1 MEEVIIVGGGAS
13 GLVAAI
19 MAAREGHKVTIL
31 EHKDK
36 LGKKI
41 LATGNGKCNY
51 TNLVQEKEC
60 YRSDDSS
67 FPFKVLSCFDV
78 NKTIE
83 FFSDLGIYPK
93 DKKGYLYPY
102 SEQATSVL
110 NVLEMEIIR
119 LNIKVCLSTHVDKI
133 HKNKLKFIIESNTGK
148 YQGDKVILAT
158 GGCASSNLGSD
169 GSGYGLAKDFGHTII
184 KPLPSLVQLMSDEK
198 YFKTL
203 AGVRCNAAIG
213 LYGNKKLL
221 AKETGEILMA
231 NYGVSGIPILQIS
244 RYAAKALDRKEKVNL
259 IVDFLPELSKEET
272 KELLMKRLATN
283 SHKNM
288 EEMLVGLLNNKL
300 AYVLLLQGNI
310 QVNKSCRQIS
320 DQEIDSITNMIKF
333 FSIPISKTQSFE
345 QAQVSS
351 GGVDTREINSKTLE
365 SKIVQGL
372 YFTGELIDVDGTCG
386 GYNLQ
391 WAWSSGVVAAYGLKG

>member
-1 MEEVIIVGGGAS
+1 MKEVIIIGGGAS
-13 GLVAAI
+13 GLMAAI
-19 MAAREGHKVTIL
+19 MAAREGYKVTIL

-51 TNLVQEKEC
+51 TNLVQEQEC
-60 YRSDDSS
+60 YRSEDNS
-67 FPFKVLSCFDV
+67 FPFQILSCFDV
-78 NKTIE
+78 SKTID
-83 FFSDLGIYPK
+83 FFLDLGIYPK

-110 NVLEMEIIR
+110 SVLEMEIKR
-119 LNIKVCLSTHVDKI
+119 LKVKVCLSTHVDKI
-133 HKNKLKFIIESNTGK
+133 HKNKSKFLIESNTGK
-148 YQGDKVILAT
+148 YEADKVILAT

-169 GSGYGLAKDFGHTII
+169 GSGYGLAKAFGHKII
-184 KPLPSLVQLMSDEK
+184 KPLPALVQLVSDEK

-203 AGVRCNAAIG
+203 AGVRCNASVQ

-221 AKETGEILMA
+221 GEETGEILMA
-231 NYGVSGIPILQIS
+231 NYGVSGIPILQLS
-244 RYAAKALDRKEKVNL
+244 RYAARAIDRKERVHLL
-259 IVDFLPELSKEET
+259 IDFLPELSRDKT
-272 KELLMKRLATN
+272 KELLKNRTIMN
-283 SHKNM
+283 GHKNI
-288 EEMLVGLLNNKL
+288 EEMLVGLFNNKL

-310 QVNKSCRQIS
+310 PVSKSCGQLNEK
-320 DQEIDSITNMIKF
+320 DIDVLTTLIKSFSVPIT
-333 FSIPISKTQSFE
+333 KTQSFE

-351 GGVDTREINSKTLE
+351 GGVDTREINPKTLE
-365 SKIVQGL
+365 STIVKGL

-391 WAWSSGVVAAYGLKG
+391 WAWSSGVVAARGLKG

>member
-1 MEEVIIVGGGAS
+1 MKEVIIIGGGAS
-13 GLVAAI
+13 GLMAAI
-19 MAAREGHKVTIL
+19 MAAREGYKVTIL

-51 TNLVQEKEC
+51 TNLVQEQEC
-60 YRSDDSS
+60 YRSEDSS
-67 FPFKVLSCFDV
+67 FPFQILSCFDV
-78 NKTIE
+78 NKTID
-83 FFSDLGIYPK
+83 FFLDLGIYPK

-110 NVLEMEIIR
+110 SVLEMEIKR
-119 LNIKVCLSTHVDKI
+119 LKVKVCLSTHVDKI
-133 HKNKLKFIIESNTGK
+133 HKNKSKFLIESNTGK
-148 YQGDKVILAT
+148 YEADKVILAT

-169 GSGYGLAKDFGHTII
+169 GSGYGLAKAFGHKII
-184 KPLPSLVQLMSDEK
+184 KPLPALVQLVSDEK

-203 AGVRCNAAIG
+203 AGVRCNASVQ

-221 AKETGEILMA
+221 GEETGEILMA
-231 NYGVSGIPILQIS
+231 NYGVSGIPILQLS
-244 RYAAKALDRKEKVNL
+244 RYAARAIDRKERVYLL
-259 IVDFLPELSKEET
+259 IDFLPELSRDKT
-272 KELLMKRLATN
+272 KELLKNRTIMN
-283 SHKNM
+283 GHKNI
-288 EEMLVGLLNNKL
+288 EEMLVGLFNNKL

-310 QVNKSCRQIS
+310 PVSKSCGQLNEK
-320 DQEIDSITNMIKF
+320 DIDVLTTLIKSFSVPIT
-333 FSIPISKTQSFE
+333 KTQSFE

-351 GGVDTREINSKTLE
+351 GGVDTREINPKTLE
-365 SKIVQGL
+365 STIVKGL

-391 WAWSSGVVAAYGLKG
+391 WAWSSGVVAARGLKG

>member
-1 MEEVIIVGGGAS
+1 MKEVIIIGGGAS
-13 GLVAAI
+13 GLMAAI
-19 MAAREGHKVTIL
+19 MAAREGYKVTIL

-51 TNLVQEKEC
+51 TNLVQEQEC
-60 YRSDDSS
+60 YRSEDNS
-67 FPFKVLSCFDV
+67 FPFQILSCFDV
-78 NKTIE
+78 SKTID
-83 FFSDLGIYPK
+83 FFLDLGIYPK

-110 NVLEMEIIR
+110 NVLEMEIKR
-119 LNIKVCLSTHVDKI
+119 LKVKVCLSTHVDKI
-133 HKNKLKFIIESNTGK
+133 HKNKSKFLIESNTGK
-148 YQGDKVILAT
+148 YEADKVILAT

-169 GSGYGLAKDFGHTII
+169 GSGYGLAKAFGHKII
-184 KPLPSLVQLMSDEK
+184 KPLPALVQLVSDEK

-203 AGVRCNAAIG
+203 AGVRCNASVQ

-221 AKETGEILMA
+221 GEETGEILMA
-231 NYGVSGIPILQIS
+231 NYGVSGIPILQLS
-244 RYAAKALDRKEKVNL
+244 RYAARAIDRKERVYLL
-259 IVDFLPELSKEET
+259 IDFLPELSRDKT
-272 KELLMKRLATN
+272 KELLKNRTIMN
-283 SHKNM
+283 GHKNI
-288 EEMLVGLLNNKL
+288 EEMLVGLFNNKL

-310 QVNKSCRQIS
+310 PVSKSCGQLNEK
-320 DQEIDSITNMIKF
+320 DIDVLITLIKS
-333 FSIPISKTQSFE
+333 FSVPITKTQSFE

-351 GGVDTREINSKTLE
+351 GGVDTSEINPKTLE
-365 SKIVQGL
+365 STIVKGL

-391 WAWSSGVVAAYGLKG
+391 WAWSSGVVAARGLKG

>member
-1 MEEVIIVGGGAS
+1 MEDVIIVGGGAS
-13 GLVAAI
+13 GLMAAI
-19 MAAREGHKVTIL
+19 MAAREGYKVTIL

-51 TNLVQEKEC
+51 TNLVQEEEC
-60 YRSDDSS
+60 YRSEDSS
-67 FPFKVLSCFDV
+67 FPFQILSCFDV

-83 FFSDLGIYPK
+83 FFLNLGIYPK

-110 NVLEMEIIR
+110 NVLEMEIKR
-119 LNIKVCLSTHVDKI
+119 LKIKVCLSAHVDKI
-133 HKNKLKFIIESNTGK
+133 HKKKSKFLIESNNGK
-148 YQGDKVILAT
+148 YEADKIILAT

-169 GSGYGLAKDFGHTII
+169 GSGYGLAKAFGHNII
-184 KPLPSLVQLMSDEK
+184 KPLPALVQLVSDEK

-203 AGVRCNAAIG
+203 AGVRCNAFVQ
-213 LYGNKKLL
+213 LFGNKKLL
-221 AKETGEILMA
+221 GEETGEILMA
-231 NYGVSGIPILQIS
+231 NYGVSGIPILQLS
-244 RYAAKALDRKEKVNL
+244 RYAARALDRKDKVHLL
-259 IVDFLPELSKEET
+259 IDYLPELCRNET
-272 KELLMKRLATN
+272 KDLLNQRINMN
-283 SHKNM
+283 GHKNI
-288 EEMLVGLLNNKL
+288 EEMLVGLFNNKL
-300 AYVLLLQGNI
+300 AYVLLLQSNI
-310 QVNKSCRQIS
+310 PVSKSCSQIN
-320 DQEIDSITNMIKF
+320 DKDIDAITNLIKS

-351 GGVDTREINSKTLE
+351 GGVDTREINPKTLE
-365 SKIVQGL
+365 STLVKGL

-391 WAWSSGVVAAYGLKG
+391 WAWSSGVVAARGLKG

>member
-1 MEEVIIVGGGAS
+1 MEEIIIVGGGAS

-51 TNLVQEKEC
+51 TNLVQEKDC
-60 YRSDDSS
+60 YRCEDSS
-67 FPFKVLSCFDV
+67 FPSKILSCFDV
-78 NKTIE
+78 NNTID
-83 FFSDLGIYPK
+83 FFLHLGIYPK

-102 SEQATSVL
+102 SDQATSVL
-110 NVLEMEIIR
+110 NVLEMEIKRLEIR
-119 LNIKVCLSTHVDKI
+119 VCLSTHVDKI
-133 HKNKLKFIIESNTGK
+133 HKNKSKFIIESNTGK
-148 YQGDKVILAT
+148 YQSDKVILAT
-158 GGCASSNLGSD
+158 GGCAQSNLGSD
-169 GSGYGLAKDFGHTII
+169 GSGYGLAKDFGHNII
-184 KPLPSLVQLMSDEK
+184 KPLPALVQLVSDEK

-203 AGVRCNAAIG
+203 AGVRCNVKVQ
-213 LYGNKKLL
+213 LTGNKKILG
-221 AKETGEILMA
+221 EEVGEILMA
-231 NYGVSGIPILQIS
+231 NYGVSGIPILQLS
-244 RYAAKALDRKEKVNL
+244 RYAAKALDRKEKVEL
-259 IVDFLPELSKEET
+259 IIDNMPELSTVET
-272 KELLMKRLATN
+272 KELLKKRLN
-283 SHKNM
+283 LNNHKNI

-310 QVNKSCRQIS
+310 PVNKSCSQVTEKEV
-320 DQEIDSITNMIKF
+320 DVITNKIKS

-345 QAQVSS
+345 QAQVSC
-351 GGVDTREINSKTLE
+351 GGVDTREINPRTLE
-365 SKIVQGL
+365 SKIVKGL

-391 WAWSSGVVAAYGLKG
+391 WAWSSGVVAARGLKG